1 MKVVICDDERAP
13 IDYLAVIL
21 QKKNGIEV
29 IGEYTKQNELLEL
42 IEEKVF
48 PDIVF
53 MDIDW
58 KDDRNGVQLSKILFE
73 KSPKTQIIYVTG
85 YNDRFSQQ
93 IFLEDSNLCGYLVK
107 PVQEE
112 LLDILLRKAIE
123 RKKTEKLI
131 FSQRGVVQAIPYKDI
146 CYLESRGHH
155 TMIHTMTEEIQV
167 YDKLEAFKSKLSN
180 RFAQCHKSFIVN
192 MDYVSYIDKTHV
204 ELRGASKIS
213 ISKGKYK
220 EFRERYFSYMGAKM

>member
-1 MKVVICDDERAP
+1 MRVVICDDERAP
-13 IDYLAVIL
+13 IDYLAGML
-21 QKKNGIEV
+21 QKKKGMEV
-29 IGEYTKQNELLEL
+29 IGEYTEQSKLLEL
-42 IEEKVF
+42 IEKKIF

-58 KDDRNGVQLSKILFE
+58 KDNRDGVQLSKILFE

-112 LLDILLRKAIE
+112 LLDILLSRADEK
-123 RKKTEKLI
+123 KKTEKLI
-131 FSQRGVVQAIPYKDI
+131 FSQRGVTQAISYEDI
-146 CYLESRGHH
+146 CYLESSGHH
-155 TMIHTMTEEIQV
+155 TIIHTVAEVIQV
-167 YDKLEAFKSKLSN
+167 YDKLETFKGKLSKS
-180 RFAQCHKSFIVN
+180 FAQCHKSFVVN
-192 MDYVSYIDKTHV
+192 MDYISYIDKNHV
-204 ELRGASKIS
+204 ELQGIAKIS